1 MKSKINYSNTI
12 RACFVGYIVQ
22 AVVNNYLPL
31 LLLTFNKF
39 YHITLAELTL
49 LVSINFIVQL
59 ITDSLSVLF
68 IDKIG
73 YRLSMIIAHI
83 LAMIGLV
90 LLAIS
95 PNIVDDS
102 FPIMLFSVVIYAIGG
117 GLLEVLV
124 SPIVEACP
132 TERKELVMSTLHSFY
147 CWGQVG
153 VVFFSTIYFKIFGVE
168 NWVFLTLIWAILPLA
183 NAIAFMKVPIMPLIP
198 EGEEQKKAKELITSK
213 EFFQMIVL
221 MICAGASEQSVSQ
234 WASTFAE
241 ASLGISKT
249 IGDLAGPM
257 FFALCMGISRFFYG
271 KYGTKIKLEKFM
283 LFSIVMCIFSYCMIS
298 FTHYAPLGLLGCG
311 LCGLSVGILWPGTFS
326 LASSKIRNGG
336 TLMYALLALAGDLGC
351 MAGPMLVGS
360 ITNNVGG
367 DIKRG
372 IAVATIFPIIML
384 ISNIR
389 ASKS

>member
-298 FTHYAPLGLLGCG
+298 FTHYALLGLLGCG

-372 IAVATIFPIIML
+372 IAVATIFPMIML

>member
-168 NWVFLTLIWAILPLA
+168 NWTFLTLIWAILPLA

>member
-95 PNIVDDS
+95 PNIVDNS

-168 NWVFLTLIWAILPLA
+168 NWTFLTLIWAILPLA

-198 EGEEQKKAKELITSK
+198 EGEEQKKTKELITSK

>member
-389 ASKS
+389 ASKN